1 MLVEC
6 GMKRVSIFVII
17 VLLLGIF
24 CLPARVSAQ
33 STSDLTL
40 GYAPHA
46 FYPTLKPGEVFQNKI
61 VFWNV
66 GDITKDYDI
75 IISGIRNANNQAG
88 TAVPLTK
95 SEDAVEPFTA
105 SSWITVDKSS
115 FTLAPQM
122 QIEINFTIRIPEDVV
137 TGGYYGVVMAVG
149 RDDLLKPLDQTASI
163 AKLGAGSVMVINVD
177 GGQPIQEQAQVQ
189 DFRTD
194 KPYYFE
200 GTTQFITTIENQ
212 GNVNL
217 FPKGKIII
225 RNIFQQKVAEIEL
238 TDNTITLLRGKLSNI
253 LRDWNDNFVI
263 NKDKW
268 VIVGPMTA
276 ELLLIYS
283 TQNPGFSTLQAYT
296 TFWMLPWPVLV
307 GLAVIIL
314 FIILKRRK
322 RKRPRYARYA

>member
-1 MLVEC
+1 
-6 GMKRVSIFVII
+6 MKRVSILVIFVFLFT
-17 VLLLGIF
+17 VF
-24 CLPARVSAQ
+24 ALPIKVAAQ
-33 STSDLTL
+33 ASSDLTL

-46 FYPTLKPGEVFQNKI
+46 FYPTLKPGQVFQDKI

-75 IISGIRNANNQAG
+75 TISGIRNANNQAG
-88 TAVPLTK
+88 TAVPLTEQ
-95 SEDAVEPFTA
+95 EDRVEPFTA

-122 QIEINFTIRIPEDVV
+122 QIEINFTIRVPNDAL
-137 TGGYYGVVMAVG
+137 TGGYYAIVMAVG
-149 RDDLLKPLDQTASI
+149 RDDVVKPSDQTTSI
-163 AKLGAGSVMVINVD
+163 AKLGAGSVMVINVE
-177 GGQPIQEQAQVQ
+177 GGQPVQEQAQIQ

-194 KPYYFE
+194 KPFYFE
-200 GTTQFITTIENQ
+200 GITQFITTIENQ

-225 RNIFQQKVAEIEL
+225 RNMFQQKVAEIEL

-283 TQNPGFSTLQAYT
+283 TKNPGFSTLQATT
-296 TFWMLPWPVLV
+296 TFWMLPWPVLA
-307 GLAVIIL
+307 GIAVVVL
-314 FIILKRRK
+314 FIIFKTKK
-322 RKRPRYARYA
+322 RKRRRYA